1 MSFLATLMLPSLSL
15 ALGKQVRR
23 GGLRGL
29 RWLSAS
35 ASPLPPAPYVW
46 SEATSQPGQA
56 GIDEL
61 VTLTRARLAAD
72 AAAGSPHAALF
83 LFCHRFATTGD
94 RFVDGTTLPLDFP
107 PVVGCTVRNWEYPA
121 WMMPSSASSSSSS
134 SSPTTSNHTHH
145 PLPTFELYGIP
156 LTEPA
161 TIFDMGPNGG
171 LPDLGDGDV
180 GKHMMDNP
188 HFVLLAHP
196 EFALSTRVETRGGG
210 GVWGDDDE
218 APLFGRSQ
226 KTQVGDCG
234 WRERGGAEK
243 GRGGEVRKG

>member
-1 MSFLATLMLPSLSL
+1 MVTKTITSLSL
-15 ALGKQVRR
+15 ALGKQLRR
-23 GGLRGL
+23 GGLV
-29 RWLSAS
+29 RWLSPS
-35 ASPLPPAPYVW
+35 ASPLSPAPYVW
-46 SEATSQPGQA
+46 SETTSQPGQA

-61 VTLTRARLAAD
+61 VTITRARLAD
-72 AAAGSPHAALF
+72 GSPHAALF

-121 WMMPSSASSSSSS
+121 WLMPSSAAASS
-134 SSPTTSNHTHH
+134 SSPMTRNH
-145 PLPTFELYGIP
+145 PRPTFELYGIP

-218 APLFGRSQ
+218 APLYGRSQ

-234 WRERGGAEK
+234 AQRRGG
-243 GRGGEVRKG
+243 GGEVGKEGGTRGRKG